1 MLTYL
6 AYPHVLR
13 LAALGMALTMLASS
27 SGFDSKIAAA
37 AASATAAAATAATV
51 TSPAPTPAPA
61 PEASAPAVERGT
73 LPKGF
78 VYVDEV
84 IPSALYDIRYYSEE
98 NFIGTQIDGYEAPL
112 AILTKEAA
120 NALKK
125 VNEDLES
132 QGYRLKIID
141 AYRPQKAVNHFI
153 AWSKDPKDTL
163 MKETFYP
170 DVEKKNLFK
179 SGYLSSKSGHS
190 RGSTVDVTMVFKRTG
205 EEVDM
210 GSRVDFLGPISS
222 HGTDLINKE
231 QRKHRYIL
239 KTAMVKQSF
248 KPYTKEWWHYTLKN
262 EPFPNKYFNFDVK

>member
-6 AYPHVLR
+6 TYPHALR
-13 LAALGMALTMLASS
+13 LVALGMALTMLASP
-27 SGFDSKIAAA
+27 SGFHSK
-37 AASATAAAATAATV
+37 ASAAATPVVTTATTAADAATAN
-51 TSPAPTPAPA
+51 T
-61 PEASAPAVERGT
+61 PEASVLPVERGT

-84 IPSALYDIRYYSEE
+84 IPSALYDIRYYSDD
-98 NFIGTQIDGYEAPL
+98 NFIGTPIDGYEAPL
-112 AILTKEAA
+112 AILTTEAA

-153 AWSKDPKDTL
+153 KWSKDPKDTL
-163 MKETFYP
+163 MKDTFYP
-170 DVEKKNLFK
+170 DVDKKSLFK
-179 SGYLSSKSGHS
+179 SGYISSKSGHS

-239 KTAMVKQSF
+239 KTAMVKQNF

-262 EPFPNKYFNFDVK
+262 EPFPKTYFNFDVK

>member
-1 MLTYL
+1 MLTFL
-6 AYPHVLR
+6 AYPYTFR
-13 LAALGMALTMLASS
+13 LAALGMALTLLASS
-27 SGFDSKIAAA
+27 SGFDSTVTAS
-37 AASATAAAATAATV
+37 AAS
-51 TSPAPTPAPA
+51 PPTPATSAGVTATTVNA
-61 PEASAPAVERGT
+61 PEASASPIERGT

-84 IPSALYDIRYYSEE
+84 IPSALYEIRYYSED

-112 AILTKEAA
+112 AILTTEAA

-163 MKETFYP
+163 MKDIFYP
-170 DVEKKNLFK
+170 DVDKKNLFK
-179 SGYLSSKSGHS
+179 SGYLSSKSAHS

-222 HGTDLINKE
+222 HGTNLINKE

-239 KTAMVKQSF
+239 KTAMVKQNF

-262 EPFPNKYFNFDVK
+262 EPFPKKYFNFDVE